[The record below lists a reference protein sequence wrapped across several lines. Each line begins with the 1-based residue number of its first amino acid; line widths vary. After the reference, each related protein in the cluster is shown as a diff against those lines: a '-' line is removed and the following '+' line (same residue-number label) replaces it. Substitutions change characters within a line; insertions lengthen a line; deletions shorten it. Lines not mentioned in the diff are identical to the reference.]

1 METFAGG
8 RIFDG
13 TKILEDSAVVVADG
27 RIRAV
32 VRESEVPSGTTDV
45 DLAGQLLAPGFI
57 DIQVNGGAGV
67 LFNDEPDPDGI
78 ASIAGAHRRLG
89 TTGLLPTLISDDW
102 KVMASAADGLRKSLA
117 SAEPGVLGIHFEG
130 PWLNP
135 QRKGAHDPG
144 KLRPPD
150 DPALDLFCT
159 GDLGAVVVTL
169 APEMVPPGTVAR
181 LAGAG
186 VRVCAGHSA
195 ATYEETWAA
204 LDEGLA
210 GFTHLFNGM
219 PAMESRAPG
228 IVGAALED
236 RRSWCSIIVDGHH
249 VHPAMLRTAIA
260 AKETG
265 RTILVS
271 DAMPSVGTGH
281 DRFTLGGRIVL
292 VEDGRCVTED
302 GTLAGSNLHMALAVR
317 NAIEQLGLPIEE
329 ALRMASLYPA
339 GFLGLDQER
348 GRIAAGYR
356 ADLVLLDDRFQAQ
369 RVWIDGNPVDG

>member
-1 METFAGG
+1 MDALSGG

-13 TKILEDSAVVVADG
+13 DKILDGSAVVVAEG

-32 VRESEVPSGTTDV
+32 VRASEIPSGTLIV

-57 DIQVNGGAGV
+57 DVQVNGGAGV
-67 LFNDEPDPDGI
+67 LFNDQPSPDGI
-78 ASIAGAHRRLG
+78 GTIAAVHRRLG
-89 TTGLLPTLISDDW
+89 TTALLPTLISDDW
-102 KVMASAADGLRKSLA
+102 EIMASAAEGIRTSLA
-117 SAEPGVLGIHFEG
+117 NGEPGVLGIHFEG
-130 PWLNP
+130 PWLNAR
-135 QRKGAHDPG
+135 RKGAHDAS
-144 KLRPPD
+144 KLRTPD
-150 DPALDLFCT
+150 DPALDLFCAD
-159 GDLGAVVVTL
+159 GLGTVAVTL
-169 APEMVPPGTVAR
+169 APEMVPPGTIAR

-195 ATYEETWAA
+195 ATYEETRAA

-219 PAMESRAPG
+219 PPMEGRAPG

-236 RRSWCSIIVDGHH
+236 NRSWCSLIVDGHH

-265 RTILVS
+265 RMILVS

-281 DRFTLGGRIVL
+281 DKFSLGGRIVR

-317 NAIEQLGLPIEE
+317 NAVEQLGLPVEE

-339 GFLGLDQER
+339 GFLRLEQER

-356 ADLVLLDDRFQAQ
+356 ADLVLLDDRLQAQ
-369 RVWIDGNPVDG
+369 RVWIEGKLVNS

>member
-1 METFAGG
+1 MEALSGG

-13 TKILEDSAVVVADG
+13 ATILEESAVVVAEG

-32 VRESEVPSGTTDV
+32 VRVSEIPSGTPIV
-45 DLAGQLLAPGFI
+45 DLAGHLLAPGFI

-67 LFNDEPDPDGI
+67 LLNDQPNPDGI
-78 ASIAGAHRRLG
+78 GAIAGAHRRLG

-102 KVMASAADGLRKSLA
+102 EIMASAADGIRMSLA
-117 SAEPGVLGIHFEG
+117 SGEPGVLGIHFEG
-130 PWLNP
+130 PWLNA
-135 QRKGAHDPG
+135 RRRGAHDAG

-150 DPALDLFCT
+150 EPALDLFCAD
-159 GDLGAVVVTL
+159 GLGSVVVTL
-169 APEMVPPGTVAR
+169 APELVPPGTIAR

-186 VRVCAGHSA
+186 VRVCAGHTA
-195 ATYEETWAA
+195 ATYEETRVA

-219 PAMESRAPG
+219 PPTESRAPG

-236 RRSWCSIIVDGHH
+236 AQSWCGIIVDGHH
-249 VHPAMLRTAIA
+249 VHRAMLRTAIA

-271 DAMPSVGTGH
+271 DAMPSVGTTH
-281 DRFTLGGRIVL
+281 DRFTLGGRL
-292 VEDGRCVTED
+292 VRIKDGSCVTDD

-317 NAIEQLGLPIEE
+317 NAVEQLGLPIEE

-339 GFLGLDQER
+339 AFLRLDQER

-356 ADLVLLDDRFQAQ
+356 ADMVLLDDRFQAQ
-369 RVWIDGNPVDG
+369 RVWIDGDLVDS

>member
-1 METFAGG
+1 MEALSGG

-13 TKILEDSAVVVADG
+13 TKILEGSAVVVAEG
-27 RIRAV
+27 RVREV
-32 VRESEVPSGTTDV
+32 VRESEIPSGAPRV

-67 LFNDEPDPDGI
+67 LFNDQPDADGI
-78 ASIAGAHRRLG
+78 AAIAGAHRRLG
-89 TTGLLPTLISDDW
+89 STGLLPTLISDDRE
-102 KVMASAADGLRKSLA
+102 VMASAADGLRRSLA
-117 SAEPGVLGIHFEG
+117 RAEPGVLGIHFEG
-130 PWLNP
+130 PWLNAE
-135 QRKGAHDPG
+135 RKGAHDAS
-144 KLRPPD
+144 KFRRPD
-150 DPALDLFCT
+150 DPALDLICA
-159 GDLGAVVVTL
+159 GDLGTVVVTL

-195 ATYEETWAA
+195 ATYEEVRTA

-210 GFTHLFNGM
+210 GFTHLFNAM
-219 PAMESRAPG
+219 PPMESRAPG

-236 RRSWCSIIVDGHH
+236 GRSWCGIIVDGHH
-249 VHPAMLRTAIA
+249 VHPATLRTAIA

-265 RTILVS
+265 RMILVS
-271 DAMPSVGTGH
+271 DAMPSVGTSD
-281 DRFTLGGRIVL
+281 DRFSLGGRIVH
-292 VEDGRCVTED
+292 VKEGRCVTED

-317 NAIEQLGLPIEE
+317 NAVEHLGLPIEE
-329 ALRMASLYPA
+329 ALRMASLHPA
-339 GFLGLDQER
+339 AFLRLDHDR

-369 RVWIDGNPVDG
+369 RVWIAGDLVND

>member
-1 METFAGG
+1 MEALSGG

-13 TKILEDSAVVVADG
+13 TRILEHSAVVVSEG

-32 VRESEVPSGTTDV
+32 VRESEIPSGTPWV
-45 DLAGQLLAPGFI
+45 DLEGQLLVPGFI

-67 LFNDEPDPDGI
+67 LLNDQPNPEGI
-78 ASIAGAHRRLG
+78 AAIAGAHRRLG
-89 TTGLLPTLISDDW
+89 TTGLLPTLISDDQDI
-102 KVMASAADGLRKSLA
+102 MASAADGIRMSLA
-117 SAEPGVLGIHFEG
+117 SGEPGVLGIHFEG
-130 PWLNP
+130 PWLNA
-135 QRKGAHDPG
+135 RRRGAHDAG

-150 DPALDLFCT
+150 EPALDLYCA
-159 GDLGAVVVTL
+159 GGLGSVVVTL
-169 APEMVPPGTVAR
+169 APEMVPPGTIAR

-195 ATYEETWAA
+195 ATYEETCAA

-219 PAMESRAPG
+219 PPMESRAPG

-236 RRSWCSIIVDGHH
+236 GRSWCSIIVDGHH
-249 VHPAMLRTAIA
+249 VHRATLRTAIA
-260 AKETG
+260 AKEAG
-265 RTILVS
+265 RMILVS
-271 DAMPSVGTGH
+271 DAMPSVGTTH
-281 DRFTLGGRIVL
+281 DRFSLGGRIVRI
-292 VEDGRCVTED
+292 ENGRCVTED

-339 GFLGLDQER
+339 GFLHLDQER

-356 ADLVLLDDRFQAQ
+356 ADMVLLDDRFRAQ
-369 RVWIDGNPVDG
+369 RVWIDGNRVNG